1 MEESEEEQYN
11 KKLRKKV
18 AEAVKAAQLE
28 ERKKEI
34 LKQFLDPKAYERV
47 MNVRAS
53 NHDLYNQ
60 LVSLIVSLAQSNRV
74 SGKITDEQIMSI
86 LQKLTYK
93 PEPKIEFKRK

>member
-11 KKLRKKV
+11 KKLRKRV